1 MPGTGTPSSTAKLSF
16 VELRYAVL
24 LEPEPDG
31 SAYNV
36 IVPALPE
43 AHTWGETVEEALAM
57 AREVIE
63 QCVRE
68 RQSRGEE
75 IPPSDA
81 GSARLEVVEVSLP
94 AA

>member
-1 MPGTGTPSSTAKLSF
+1 MPDLA
-16 VELRYAVL
+16 YAVL

-31 SAYNV
+31 SAFNV

-43 AHTWGETVEEALAM
+43 IATFGSTPERALEM
-57 AREVIE
+57 AKDAIE
-63 QCVRE
+63 LSLAYR
-68 RQSRGEE
+68 RDKGLE

-81 GSARLEVVEVSLP
+81 DSARLERVYVTAP

>member
-1 MPGTGTPSSTAKLSF
+1 MA
-16 VELRYAVL
+16 ELRYAVL
-24 LEPEPDG
+24 IEPEPDG

-43 AHTWGETVEEALAM
+43 IATFGTTPENALEM
-57 AREVIE
+57 ARDAITLSLEH
-63 QCVRE
+63 RLE
-68 RQSRGEE
+68 RGLE

-81 GSARLEVVEVSLP
+81 DSARLERVTVNLP

>member
-1 MPGTGTPSSTAKLSF
+1 MDA
-16 VELRYAVL
+16 LRYAVL

-43 AHTWGETVEEALAM
+43 IATFGSTPEHALEM
-57 AREVIE
+57 AREAIALSLE
-63 QCVRE
+63 YR
-68 RQSRGEE
+68 RDKGLE
-75 IPPSDA
+75 IPASDA
-81 GSARLEVVEVSLP
+81 DGARLETITVP

>member
-1 MPGTGTPSSTAKLSF
+1 MVDVA
-16 VELRYAVL
+16 YAVI

-31 SAYNV
+31 SAFNV

-43 AHTWGETVEEALAM
+43 IATFGATPEHALEM
-57 AREVIE
+57 AKDAIE
-63 QCVRE
+63 LSLAY
-68 RQSRGEE
+68 RQEKGLE

-81 GSARLEVVEVSLP
+81 DSARLERVRVTVS